1 MVIYDYDTLP
11 PVFFFSKNSVCIV
24 LYVVPH
30 ESRNAYLA
38 TSLLLNHCGSVQ
50 TISFTIQK

>member
-1 MVIYDYDTLP
+1 MVIYDYDTPL